1 VAAHPKMAKKK
12 KFKKSKPDPFKKV
25 LAVVVVL
32 GLVVVAAFAALALWP
47 KSGETEAAVCALLID
62 RTGSSNDVK
71 TQASYESRAM
81 KTIDGCRNLR
91 SALVINYFD
100 NENAKVQPAT
110 GNQPFLLFRPQTRR
124 KSLGEN
130 DVAKTMAATKT
141 AVDSVFAGSSG
152 SGRGSDIVTALK
164 LTADDLQS
172 LAATDGI
179 TKQYIVVLTD
189 GYQTGQDLSMKRVFT
204 SSQVSSDAL
213 LHEVKAY
220 GLVPALNDV
229 DLSFVGVG
237 GGVASNKAQIP
248 DWYEAKVRQFW
259 VSLVAAGGG
268 KMCVYNVE
276 ATTLPGLC

>member
-1 VAAHPKMAKKK
+1 VAVVTVAG
-12 KFKKSKPDPFKKV
+12 
-25 LAVVVVL
+25 LAVVAV
-32 GLVVVAAFAALALWP
+32 FAALALWP

-62 RTGSSNDVK
+62 RTGSSNAVK
-71 TQASYESRAM
+71 TQASYESRAI
-81 KTIDGCRNLR
+81 KTIDGCRNLKA
-91 SALVINYFD
+91 SLVIKYFD
-100 NENAKVQPAT
+100 NENAKVQPAS
-110 GNQPFLLFRPQTRR
+110 GNQPFLLFRPETRR
-124 KSLGEN
+124 KSVGDN
-130 DVAKTMAATKT
+130 AVAATMAATKT
-141 AVDSVFAGSSG
+141 AINSVFAGTSG

-172 LAATDGI
+172 LAAANGV
-179 TKQYIVVLTD
+179 TKEYIVVLTD

-204 SSQVSSDAL
+204 DSQVPSDTL
-213 LHEVKAY
+213 LHQVKAY

-229 DLSFVGVG
+229 DISFVGVG
-237 GGVASNKAQIP
+237 GGVASDKAQIP